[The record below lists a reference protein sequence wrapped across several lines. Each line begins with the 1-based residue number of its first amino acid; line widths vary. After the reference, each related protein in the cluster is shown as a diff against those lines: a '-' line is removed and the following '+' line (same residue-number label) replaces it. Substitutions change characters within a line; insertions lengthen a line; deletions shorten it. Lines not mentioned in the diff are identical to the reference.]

1 MCHGCLLFPHLGC
14 LGRGDNYSDSGGP
27 TQSEKEEILT
37 DLLTFNT
44 ESTKSYED
52 FLDEIFNELKINEK
66 EEREQLIKGIQAFN
80 IPQFDKEK
88 TVQFIRINR
97 DFTQNG

>member
-1 MCHGCLLFPHLGC
+1 MEYYCAYQERCYKEVEEKL
-14 LGRGDNYSDSGGP
+14 YSFSVNL
-27 TQSEKEEILT
+27 SEKEEILT

>member
-1 MCHGCLLFPHLGC
+1 MLSRSFIQSYLLVGSNKNLLPNLEGLKIINNTRTIVC
-14 LGRGDNYSDSGGP
+14 MEP

-66 EEREQLIKGIQAFN
+66 DY
-80 IPQFDKEK
+80 QFQKSFKIEGRCFYAAYD
-88 TVQFIRINR
+88 
-97 DFTQNG
+97 G